1 MRHKRTQSYL
11 IGGRE
16 PRVTRIQPEVAA
28 IIDAALTDAYARSAR
43 LTLRAMGAL
52 MCTGEYRPLRP
63 TYRALHS
70 VVALHIAHANQGRP
84 DDDRLA
90 RPSLSTVFARERA
103 RASGRPS
110 FVRRMS
116 LGQAVPDLRDAPT
129 IAGDAVSSRGWTSCR
144 FPVILEYASGDP
156 SVVRS
161 DADQIMLLLLWRTHP
176 HEGRLG
182 SRGKGFSATEDYVDE
197 S

>member
-11 IGGRE
+11 TGWRE

-43 LTLRAMGAL
+43 LTLRAMCAL
-52 MCTGEYRPLRP
+52 ICTGEYRPPRP
-63 TYRALHS
+63 TYRAIHAI
-70 VVALHIAHANQGRP
+70 VTLHIAHANQGRP
-84 DDDRLA
+84 DDDKLA
-90 RPSLSTVFARERA
+90 RPSLSTVFAMVRSM
-103 RASGRPS
+103 ASGRPS

-116 LGQAVPDLRDAPT
+116 LGQALPDLRDALP
-129 IAGDAVSSRGWTSCR
+129 IAGDAVSSCGWTSCR
-144 FPVILEYASGDP
+144 VPVILGYESGDP

-161 DADQIMLLLLWRTHP
+161 DAAQIMLLSLWRTPP

-182 SRGKGFSATEDYVDE
+182 SRGKGLSVTEDYVDE
-197 S
+197 T